1 MDTAYTV
8 MITRAPAVL
17 EISYFDMDCENQRKS
32 GIFLPAP
39 LEAVSPG
46 RSTPRKRGC
55 LLYWCKRIKE
65 VVSLSTTTYFTGF
78 STLPNDFYVFKKV
91 KRNKKA
97 LNPH

>member
-8 MITRAPAVL
+8 MITRAHAVL

-46 RSTPRKRGC
+46 KSTPG
-55 LLYWCKRIKE
+55 
-65 VVSLSTTTYFTGF
+65 
-78 STLPNDFYVFKKV
+78 KV
-91 KRNKKA
+91 NWYKLKYCHIISV
-97 LNPH
+97 LI